1 MFPSEQLLKAPFLTL
16 YKWKFNTQ
24 RVHIKCLKAKGCLK
38 SGVEMEAE
46 TVWETWH
53 CLRKAFLIKQQISQ
67 LPKIHRKRAWHNGMG
82 SCHVY
87 FFISINETT
96 LSSEYLLMTKL
107 SAMTVKMV
115 KASFSTVSA
124 KKKELISFRCSRIA
138 LTLNSRIFPHTLLR
152 QSITVQRNSLLGK
165 NKQTKKKRKIQQ

>member
-1 MFPSEQLLKAPFLTL
+1 MLRWRLKQFEKHDIVYGKHFLSSNKFRSYQRQLF
-16 YKWKFNTQ
+16 
-24 RVHIKCLKAKGCLK
+24 
-38 SGVEMEAE
+38 
-46 TVWETWH
+46 
-53 CLRKAFLIKQQISQ
+53 
-67 LPKIHRKRAWHNGMG
+67 KIHRKRAWHNGMG
-82 SCHVY
+82 SCHIY

-107 SAMTVKMV
+107 SAVTVKMV
-115 KASFSTVSA
+115 KASFSRVSA

-165 NKQTKKKRKIQQ
+165 NKQTKKKREKYNNKILANDRKSLI